1 MTPAT
6 TRPQL
11 LLLDFDDVLADFSPR
26 LRNQALAR
34 QLGLDEACVAT
45 ALARQDPRSLAGHG
59 SERLLHTLQWLQEQL
74 QVPLDSTTWHR
85 ARMAATTVRRD
96 CRQLLLGIAPA
107 CPLAILSN
115 NPAALAAP
123 IAMALDLPGLDS
135 TRVLTAGQ
143 LGLHK
148 PDPACFTAAITQLG
162 ADPART
168 LFIDNLFTNVRGARA
183 AGLMA
188 DTAHHAQS
196 LRRVLKRHH
205 LLR

>member
-1 MTPAT
+1 MTLPT
-6 TRPQL
+6 TRPRL

-26 LRNQALAR
+26 RRNQALAQ
-34 QLGLDEACVAT
+34 QLGLAEEAVAT

-59 SERLLHTLQWLQEQL
+59 SQRLLHTLQWLQEQL
-74 QVPLDSTTWHR
+74 QVPLDSATWHQ

-96 CRQLLLGIAPA
+96 CRQLLLDIAPA

-115 NPAALAAP
+115 NPAALATP
-123 IAMALDLPGLDS
+123 IATALDLPGLDH
-135 TRVLTAGQ
+135 TRVLTAGA

-148 PDPACFTAAITQLG
+148 PDPACFTAALTQLG
-162 ADPART
+162 VDPAQT
-168 LFIDNLFTNVRGARA
+168 LFIDNLFTNVRGARS

-188 DTAHHAQS
+188 DTAHHTQS
-196 LRRVLKRHH
+196 LRQVLKRHH

>member
-1 MTPAT
+1 MTLPT

-34 QLGLDEACVAT
+34 QLGLAEADVAT
-45 ALARQDPRSLAGHG
+45 ALARQDPRRLAGHG
-59 SERLLHTLQWLQEQL
+59 SERLLHTLQWLQQQL
-74 QVPLDSTTWHR
+74 QVPVDSTTWHQ
-85 ARMAATTVRRD
+85 ARMAATTVRGD

-115 NPAALAAP
+115 NPAALATP
-123 IAMALDLPGLDS
+123 IATALDLPGLDS
-135 TRVLTAGQ
+135 ARVLTAGA

-148 PDPACFTAAITQLG
+148 PDPACFTAAVAQLG

-188 DTAHHAQS
+188 DTAHHTQS
-196 LRRVLKRHH
+196 LRRVLRRYH

>member
-1 MTPAT
+1 MTAPLIRPA
-6 TRPQL
+6 L
-11 LLLDFDDVLADFSPR
+11 LLLDFDDVLADFNPR
-26 LRNQALAR
+26 ARNQALAHS
-34 QLGLDEACVAT
+34 LSLDADSIAS
-45 ALARQDPRSLAGHG
+45 ALAALGRDAVTGSDPQQLDTVLQ
-59 SERLLHTLQWLQEQL
+59 RLQQRLDCAISTGQW
-74 QVPLDSTTWHR
+74 HA

-96 CRQLLLGIAPA
+96 CRQLLLGIAPV

-148 PDPACFTAAITQLG
+148 PDPACFTAATAQLG

-168 LFIDNLFTNVRGARA
+168 LFIDNLFTNVRGARS